1 MRMKMTSEDR
11 RSTRRRARYGR
22 IAAAVV
28 IVIAIVFL
36 LLEFQEFA
44 HLRIGHFYWR

>member
-1 MRMKMTSEDR
+1 MKMNDQDR
-11 RSTRRRARYGR
+11 RRRSRYGR
-22 IAAAVV
+22 IVAAVV
-28 IVIAIVFL
+28 VVLAIAFI